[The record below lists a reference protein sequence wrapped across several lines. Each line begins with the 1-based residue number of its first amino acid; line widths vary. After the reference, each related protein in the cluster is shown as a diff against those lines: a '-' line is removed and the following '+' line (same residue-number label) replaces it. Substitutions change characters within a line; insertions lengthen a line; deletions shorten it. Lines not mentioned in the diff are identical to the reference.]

1 MKSKEIVGEDYEKIC
16 ISSIN
21 DIFNI
26 FYKCFS
32 SRRIPKGKNL
42 KIRGIVHPEE
52 KVEELKEI
60 MLYSVVIA
68 EGPREGNTILV
79 EFPIYREEA
88 FNINV
93 KGDRVYYIMK

>member
-42 KIRGIVHPEE
+42 KIRRLPFTRRRGRRT
-52 KVEELKEI
+52 
-60 MLYSVVIA
+60 
-68 EGPREGNTILV
+68 EGDNAV
-79 EFPIYREEA
+79 
-88 FNINV
+88 
-93 KGDRVYYIMK
+93 